1 MSLSRRRLLAG
12 AGGAGLA
19 ALGGGFCPNP
29 AAAQDAKFF
38 RIASGPTESSLFQAG
53 TLIGQV
59 VSSPPGARDCARG
72 GSCGVPGMIAVNQ
85 TTAGSLANLELL
97 TTGKIDSVLCQSDLA
112 YAAFTGK
119 GAWRGK
125 TATANLRVLA
135 YLYPETLHVI
145 VRKSANVTELR
156 GLRGKQVSLGE
167 RESGTA
173 NNARSLLAAAGVPE
187 RDLRAQYLKTAEA
200 IDAMKAGKLDAF
212 FETAVVPSS
221 LVRELAA
228 DQDITLLPLGGL
240 VARLRQEL
248 PFLTE
253 TTIPADSY
261 PDTAETKAVS
271 VGILW
276 VVNESLDSAIA
287 QGLVRALWH
296 PNNRR
301 TIDANERLGR
311 LIRPESAADG
321 FGLPLHAGALA
332 YYQNAG
338 LTR

>member
-1 MSLSRRRLLAG
+1 MSISRRQFLAG
-12 AGGAGLA
+12 SGGAGLA
-19 ALGGGFCPNP
+19 ALGGGVCPNP

-119 GAWRGK
+119 GTWRGK
-125 TATANLRVLA
+125 AGTDKLRVLA

-145 VRKSANVTELR
+145 VRKSAKIGDLR
-156 GLRGKQVSLGE
+156 GLRGKAVSLGE
-167 RESGTA
+167 RESGMA
-173 NNARSLLAAAGVPE
+173 NNARALLAAAGVQE

-200 IDAMKAGKLDAF
+200 IEAMKAGKLDAF

-253 TTIPADSY
+253 TTIPADAY
-261 PDTAETKAVS
+261 PDTPETKAVS

-276 VVNESLDSAIA
+276 VVN
-287 QGLVRALWH
+287 
-296 PNNRR
+296 
-301 TIDANERLGR
+301 
-311 LIRPESAADG
+311 
-321 FGLPLHAGALA
+321 
-332 YYQNAG
+332 
-338 LTR
+338 

>member
-1 MSLSRRRLLAG
+1 VALAG
-12 AGGAGLA
+12 GV
-19 ALGGGFCPNP
+19 CPNP
-29 AAAQDAKFF
+29 AVAQDAKFF

-119 GAWRGK
+119 GGWRGK
-125 TATANLRVLA
+125 PGTDKLRVLA

-145 VRKSANVTELR
+145 VRKSANIADLR

-173 NNARSLLAAAGVPE
+173 NNARSLLAAAGAPE

-200 IDAMKAGKLDAF
+200 IEAMKAGKLDAF

-228 DQDITLLPLGGL
+228 DRDITLLPLGGL

-276 VVNESLDSAIA
+276 VVNESLDDAVA

-301 TIDANERLGR
+301 TIDNNERLGR

-321 FGLPLHAGALA
+321 FGLPLHPGALA